1 MSHLQPHKWNGVKDH
16 GRTVWARSNSWF
28 GLEGGSLAMVFR
40 KKRLVKEV
48 IGIDTNATALT
59 KALHRDVVDQA
70 AGDLEQG
77 LSQAD
82 LVVLAVPTHSTSDVL
97 ADIASHL
104 QVGTV
109 VCDVGRI
116 KGPVLEKA
124 AEVLPQENPFV
135 GCHPVVFEEE
145 KDIDEAYPALFQGR
159 PCILTS
165 GDRRDEEAV
174 KRIREIWEGA
184 GCKVEEMDPEVHDR
198 LFAVLEDLPVIFL
211 SLVCKAAGQ
220 VSGYVD
226 EIDEYSSKE
235 LKRDHQTCRQS
246 ISPRSRAIVGEPQ
259 TACACSCLL
268 PSQTER
274 TKRSAPGRWSSG
286 SEGTPV
292 GTGQSAIL
300 YFAFL
305 GQSCGYH
312 CPP

>member
-1 MSHLQPHKWNGVKDH
+1 MAEQFERAAIV
-16 GRTVWARSNSWF
+16 
-28 GLEGGSLAMVFR
+28 GLGLKGGSLAMVLR

-48 IGIDTNATALT
+48 IGIDTDATALT

-70 AGDLEQG
+70 VGDLGQG

-82 LVVLAVPTHSTSDVL
+82 LVVLAVPTYATVDVL
-97 ADIASHL
+97 ADIPSHL
-104 QVGTV
+104 QVGAV

-145 KDIDEAYPALFQGR
+145 KDIDEAYPALFQGK

-174 KRIREIWEGA
+174 KRIREVWERA

-198 LFAVLEDLPVIFL
+198 LFAVLEDLPIIFL

-226 EIDEYSSKE
+226 EIDQYSSKE
-235 LKRDHQTCRQS
+235 LKEITRLVAKV
-246 ISPRSRAIVGEPQ
+246 SPHAAERLWGNRKPLVHVLAYYRLKLKELSEALQDGSLQ
-259 TACACSCLL
+259 DLKALL
-268 PSQTER
+268 
-274 TKRSAPGRWSSG
+274 
-286 SEGTPV
+286 
-292 GTGQSAIL
+292 
-300 YFAFL
+300 
-305 GQSCGYH
+305 
-312 CPP
+312 

>member
-1 MSHLQPHKWNGVKDH
+1 MAEQF
-16 GRTVWARSNSWF
+16 GRAAIV
-28 GLEGGSLAMVFR
+28 GLGLKGGSLAMVLR

-48 IGIDTNATALT
+48 IGIDTDATALT

-70 AGDLEQG
+70 VGDLEQG

-97 ADIASHL
+97 ADIPSHL
-104 QVGTV
+104 EVGAV
-109 VCDVGRI
+109 VCDLGRI
-116 KGPVLEKA
+116 KGPVLAKA

-174 KRIREIWEGA
+174 KRIREVWEGA

-198 LFAVLEDLPVIFL
+198 LFAVLEDLPIIFL
-211 SLVCKAAGQ
+211 SVACKAAGQ

-235 LKRDHQTCRQS
+235 LKEITRLVAKV
-246 ISPRSRAIVGEPQ
+246 SPH
-259 TACACSCLL
+259 TAERLWANRKPLVHVLAYYRLKLKELSEALQEGSLQDLKGLL
-268 PSQTER
+268 
-274 TKRSAPGRWSSG
+274 
-286 SEGTPV
+286 
-292 GTGQSAIL
+292 
-300 YFAFL
+300 
-305 GQSCGYH
+305 
-312 CPP
+312 

>member
-1 MSHLQPHKWNGVKDH
+1 MAEQF
-16 GRTVWARSNSWF
+16 GRAAIV
-28 GLEGGSLAMVFR
+28 GLGLKGGSLAMVLR

-48 IGIDTNATALT
+48 IGIDRNATALT
-59 KALHRDVVDQA
+59 KALHRDIVDQA
-70 AGDLEQG
+70 VSDLEQG

-82 LVVLAVPTHSTSDVL
+82 LVVLAVPTHSTADVL
-97 ADIASHL
+97 ADIPSYL
-104 QVGTV
+104 QAGAV

-124 AEVLPQENPFV
+124 AEVLPQENHFV

-198 LFAVLEDLPVIFL
+198 LFAVLEDLPIIFL
-211 SLVCKAAGQ
+211 SVACKAAGQ

-235 LKRDHQTCRQS
+235 LKEITRLVAKV
-246 ISPRSRAIVGEPQ
+246 SPH
-259 TACACSCLL
+259 TAERLWANRKPLVHVLAYYRLKLKELSEALQEGSLQDLKALL
-268 PSQTER
+268 
-274 TKRSAPGRWSSG
+274 
-286 SEGTPV
+286 
-292 GTGQSAIL
+292 
-300 YFAFL
+300 
-305 GQSCGYH
+305 
-312 CPP
+312 

>member
-1 MSHLQPHKWNGVKDH
+1 MAGLF
-16 GRTVWARSNSWF
+16 GRAAIV
-28 GLEGGSLAMVFR
+28 GLGLKGGSLAMVLR

-48 IGIDTNATALT
+48 IGIDTDATALT
-59 KALHRDVVDQA
+59 KALHRDIVDQA
-70 AGDLEQG
+70 VGDLEQG

-97 ADIASHL
+97 ADIPSYL
-104 QVGTV
+104 QAGAV

-174 KRIREIWEGA
+174 KRIREVWEGA

-198 LFAVLEDLPVIFL
+198 LFAVLEDLPIVFL
-211 SLVCKAAGQ
+211 SLVRKAAGQ

-235 LKRDHQTCRQS
+235 LKEITRLVAKL
-246 ISPRSRAIVGEPQ
+246 SPYTVERLWANRKPLVHVLAYYRLKLKELSEALQEGSLQ
-259 TACACSCLL
+259 DLQALL
-268 PSQTER
+268 
-274 TKRSAPGRWSSG
+274 
-286 SEGTPV
+286 
-292 GTGQSAIL
+292 
-300 YFAFL
+300 
-305 GQSCGYH
+305 
-312 CPP
+312 

>member
-1 MSHLQPHKWNGVKDH
+1 MAELFERAAIV
-16 GRTVWARSNSWF
+16 
-28 GLEGGSLAMVFR
+28 GLGLKGGSLAMVLR

-48 IGIDTNATALT
+48 IGIDTDATALT
-59 KALHRDVVDQA
+59 KALHRDVVDQTVA
-70 AGDLEQG
+70 DLEQG

-82 LVVLAVPTHSTSDVL
+82 LVVLAVPTHSTLDVL
-97 ADIASHL
+97 ADIPSHL
-104 QVGTV
+104 QVGAV

-174 KRIREIWEGA
+174 KRIREVWEGA

-198 LFAVLEDLPVIFL
+198 LFAVLEDLPIIFL

-226 EIDEYSSKE
+226 EIDQYSSKE
-235 LKRDHQTCRQS
+235 LKEITRLVAKV
-246 ISPRSRAIVGEPQ
+246 SPHAAERLWGNRKPLVHVLAYYRLKLKELSEALQDGSLQ
-259 TACACSCLL
+259 DLKALL
-268 PSQTER
+268 
-274 TKRSAPGRWSSG
+274 
-286 SEGTPV
+286 
-292 GTGQSAIL
+292 
-300 YFAFL
+300 
-305 GQSCGYH
+305 
-312 CPP
+312 

>member
-1 MSHLQPHKWNGVKDH
+1 MAEQFRRAAIV
-16 GRTVWARSNSWF
+16 
-28 GLEGGSLAMVFR
+28 GLGLKGGSLAMVLR

-48 IGIDTNATALT
+48 IGIDTDATALT

-70 AGDLEQG
+70 VGDLEQG

-82 LVVLAVPTHSTSDVL
+82 LVVLAVPTHSTSDVMV
-97 ADIASHL
+97 DIASHL
-104 QVGTV
+104 QVGAV

-235 LKRDHQTCRQS
+235 LKEITKLVAKV
-246 ISPRSRAIVGEPQ
+246 SPHAAERFWANRKPLVHVLAYYRLKLKELSEALQEGSLQ
-259 TACACSCLL
+259 DLKALL
-268 PSQTER
+268 
-274 TKRSAPGRWSSG
+274 
-286 SEGTPV
+286 
-292 GTGQSAIL
+292 
-300 YFAFL
+300 
-305 GQSCGYH
+305 
-312 CPP
+312 

>member
-1 MSHLQPHKWNGVKDH
+1 MAELFERAAIV
-16 GRTVWARSNSWF
+16 
-28 GLEGGSLAMVFR
+28 GLGLKGGSLAMVLR

-48 IGIDTNATALT
+48 IGIDTDATALT
-59 KALHRDVVDQA
+59 KALHRDVVDQTVA
-70 AGDLEQG
+70 DLEQG

-82 LVVLAVPTHSTSDVL
+82 LVVLAVPTHSTLDVL
-97 ADIASHL
+97 ADIPSHL
-104 QVGTV
+104 QVGAV

-145 KDIDEAYPALFQGR
+145 KDIDEAYPALFQDR

-174 KRIREIWEGA
+174 KRIREVWEGV
-184 GCKVEEMDPEVHDR
+184 GSKVEEMDPEVHDR
-198 LFAVLEDLPVIFL
+198 LFAVLEDLPIIFL

-235 LKRDHQTCRQS
+235 LKEITRLVAKVSHHAAERLWANRKPLVHVLAYYRLKLKELSEALQEGGLQDLK
-246 ISPRSRAIVGEPQ
+246 A
-259 TACACSCLL
+259 LL
-268 PSQTER
+268 
-274 TKRSAPGRWSSG
+274 
-286 SEGTPV
+286 
-292 GTGQSAIL
+292 
-300 YFAFL
+300 
-305 GQSCGYH
+305 
-312 CPP
+312 

>member
-1 MSHLQPHKWNGVKDH
+1 MAEQFERAAIV
-16 GRTVWARSNSWF
+16 
-28 GLEGGSLAMVFR
+28 GLGLKGGSLAMVLR

-48 IGIDTNATALT
+48 IGIDTDATSLT
-59 KALHRDVVDQA
+59 KALHRDIVDQA
-70 AGDLEQG
+70 VADLKQG

-82 LVVLAVPTHSTSDVL
+82 LVVLAVPTHSTLDVL
-97 ADIASHL
+97 ADIPSHL
-104 QVGTV
+104 QVGAV

-159 PCILTS
+159 PCVLTS

-174 KRIREIWEGA
+174 KRIREVWEGA

-198 LFAVLEDLPVIFL
+198 LFAVLEDLPIIFL

-226 EIDEYSSKE
+226 EIDEYSSNELKEITRLVANVSPHAAERLWANRKPLVHVLAYYRLKLKE
-235 LKRDHQTCRQS
+235 LSETLQ
-246 ISPRSRAIVGEPQ
+246 E
-259 TACACSCLL
+259 
-268 PSQTER
+268 
-274 TKRSAPGRWSSG
+274 G
-286 SEGTPV
+286 SLQDLKT
-292 GTGQSAIL
+292 
-300 YFAFL
+300 FL
-305 GQSCGYH
+305 
-312 CPP
+312 

>member
-1 MSHLQPHKWNGVKDH
+1 MAEQFERAAIV
-16 GRTVWARSNSWF
+16 
-28 GLEGGSLAMVFR
+28 GLGLKGGSLAMVLR

-48 IGIDTNATALT
+48 IGIDTDATSRT
-59 KALHRDVVDQA
+59 KALHRDIVDQA
-70 AGDLEQG
+70 VADLKQG

-82 LVVLAVPTHSTSDVL
+82 LVVLAVPTHSTLDVL
-97 ADIASHL
+97 ADIPSHL
-104 QVGTV
+104 QVGAV

-124 AEVLPQENPFV
+124 AEVLPQENPFI

-174 KRIREIWEGA
+174 KRIREVWEGA

-198 LFAVLEDLPVIFL
+198 LFAVLEDLPIIFL

-226 EIDEYSSKE
+226 EIDEYSSNELKEITRLVANVSPHAAERLWANRKPLVHVLAYYRLKLKE
-235 LKRDHQTCRQS
+235 LSETLQEGSLQDLKT
-246 ISPRSRAIVGEPQ
+246 
-259 TACACSCLL
+259 LL
-268 PSQTER
+268 
-274 TKRSAPGRWSSG
+274 
-286 SEGTPV
+286 
-292 GTGQSAIL
+292 
-300 YFAFL
+300 
-305 GQSCGYH
+305 
-312 CPP
+312 

>member
-1 MSHLQPHKWNGVKDH
+1 
-16 GRTVWARSNSWF
+16 
-28 GLEGGSLAMVFR
+28 MVLR

-48 IGIDTNATALT
+48 IGIDTDATTLT

-70 AGDLEQG
+70 VGDLEQG

-82 LVVLAVPTHSTSDVL
+82 LVVLAVPTHSTSDVM

-104 QVGTV
+104 QVGAV

-124 AEVLPQENPFV
+124 AEVLAEENPFV

-174 KRIREIWEGA
+174 KRIREIWEGV

-235 LKRDHQTCRQS
+235 LKEITKLVAQV
-246 ISPRSRAIVGEPQ
+246 SPHAAERFWANRKPLVHVLAYYRLKLKELSEALQEGSLQ
-259 TACACSCLL
+259 DLKALL
-268 PSQTER
+268 
-274 TKRSAPGRWSSG
+274 
-286 SEGTPV
+286 
-292 GTGQSAIL
+292 
-300 YFAFL
+300 
-305 GQSCGYH
+305 
-312 CPP
+312 

>member
-1 MSHLQPHKWNGVKDH
+1 
-16 GRTVWARSNSWF
+16 
-28 GLEGGSLAMVFR
+28 MVLR

-48 IGIDTNATALT
+48 IGIDTDATART

-70 AGDLEQG
+70 VADLEQG

-82 LVVLAVPTHSTSDVL
+82 LVVLAVPTPSTLAVL
-97 ADIASHL
+97 ADIPSHL
-104 QVGTV
+104 QVGAV

-198 LFAVLEDLPVIFL
+198 LFAVLEDLPIIFL

-226 EIDEYSSKE
+226 EIDKYSSNELKEITRLVAKISPHAAERLWANRKPLVHVLAYYRLKLKE
-235 LKRDHQTCRQS
+235 LSEALQ
-246 ISPRSRAIVGEPQ
+246 E
-259 TACACSCLL
+259 
-268 PSQTER
+268 
-274 TKRSAPGRWSSG
+274 G
-286 SEGTPV
+286 SLQDLKT
-292 GTGQSAIL
+292 
-300 YFAFL
+300 FL
-305 GQSCGYH
+305 
-312 CPP
+312 

>member
-1 MSHLQPHKWNGVKDH
+1 MAEQF
-16 GRTVWARSNSWF
+16 GRAAIV
-28 GLEGGSLAMVFR
+28 GLGLKGGSLAMVLR

-59 KALHRDVVDQA
+59 KALHRDIVDQA
-70 AGDLEQG
+70 VSDLEQG

-82 LVVLAVPTHSTSDVL
+82 LVVLAVPTHSTADVL
-97 ADIASHL
+97 ADIPSYL
-104 QVGTV
+104 QAGAV

-124 AEVLPQENPFV
+124 AEVLPQENHFV

-198 LFAVLEDLPVIFL
+198 LFAVLEDLPIIFL
-211 SLVCKAAGQ
+211 SVACKAAGQ

-235 LKRDHQTCRQS
+235 LKEITRLVAKV
-246 ISPRSRAIVGEPQ
+246 SPH
-259 TACACSCLL
+259 TAERLWANRKPLVHVLAYYRLKLKELSEALQEGSLQDLKALL
-268 PSQTER
+268 
-274 TKRSAPGRWSSG
+274 
-286 SEGTPV
+286 
-292 GTGQSAIL
+292 
-300 YFAFL
+300 
-305 GQSCGYH
+305 
-312 CPP
+312 

>member
-1 MSHLQPHKWNGVKDH
+1 MAEQF
-16 GRTVWARSNSWF
+16 GRAAIV
-28 GLEGGSLAMVFR
+28 GLGLKGGSLAMVLR

-59 KALHRDVVDQA
+59 KALHRDIVDQA
-70 AGDLEQG
+70 VSDLEQG

-82 LVVLAVPTHSTSDVL
+82 LVVLAVPTHSTADVL
-97 ADIASHL
+97 ADIPSYL
-104 QVGTV
+104 QAGAV

-124 AEVLPQENPFV
+124 AEVLPQENHFV

-198 LFAVLEDLPVIFL
+198 LFAVLEDLPIIFL
-211 SLVCKAAGQ
+211 SVACKAAGQ

-235 LKRDHQTCRQS
+235 LKEITRLVAKV
-246 ISPRSRAIVGEPQ
+246 SPN
-259 TACACSCLL
+259 TAEQLWANRKPLVHVLAYYRLKLKELSEALQEGSLQDLKALL
-268 PSQTER
+268 
-274 TKRSAPGRWSSG
+274 
-286 SEGTPV
+286 
-292 GTGQSAIL
+292 
-300 YFAFL
+300 
-305 GQSCGYH
+305 
-312 CPP
+312 

>member
-1 MSHLQPHKWNGVKDH
+1 MAEQFERAAIV
-16 GRTVWARSNSWF
+16 
-28 GLEGGSLAMVFR
+28 GLGLKGGSLAMVLR

-48 IGIDTNATALT
+48 IGIDTDATSLT
-59 KALHRDVVDQA
+59 KALHRDIVDQA
-70 AGDLEQG
+70 VADLKQG

-82 LVVLAVPTHSTSDVL
+82 LVVLAVPTHSTLDVL
-97 ADIASHL
+97 ADIPSHL
-104 QVGTV
+104 QVGAV

-174 KRIREIWEGA
+174 KRIREVWEGA

-198 LFAVLEDLPVIFL
+198 LFAVLEDLPIIFL

-226 EIDEYSSKE
+226 EIDEYSSNELKEITRLVANVSPHAAERLWANRKPLVHVLAYYRLKLKE
-235 LKRDHQTCRQS
+235 LSETLQ
-246 ISPRSRAIVGEPQ
+246 E
-259 TACACSCLL
+259 
-268 PSQTER
+268 
-274 TKRSAPGRWSSG
+274 G
-286 SEGTPV
+286 SLQDLKT
-292 GTGQSAIL
+292 
-300 YFAFL
+300 FL
-305 GQSCGYH
+305 
-312 CPP
+312 

>member
-1 MSHLQPHKWNGVKDH
+1 MAEQFERAAIV
-16 GRTVWARSNSWF
+16 
-28 GLEGGSLAMVFR
+28 GLGLKGGSLAMVLR
-40 KKRLVKEV
+40 KKRLAKEV
-48 IGIDTNATALT
+48 IGIDTDATART

-70 AGDLEQG
+70 VADLEQG

-82 LVVLAVPTHSTSDVL
+82 LVVLAVPTHSTLDVL
-97 ADIASHL
+97 ADIPSHL
-104 QVGTV
+104 QVGAV

-135 GCHPVVFEEE
+135 GCHQVVFEEE

-174 KRIREIWEGA
+174 KRIREVWEGA

-198 LFAVLEDLPVIFL
+198 LFAVLEDLPIIFL

-226 EIDEYSSKE
+226 EIDEYSSNELKEITRLVANVSPHAAERLWANRKPLVHVLAYYRLKLKE
-235 LKRDHQTCRQS
+235 LSETLQEGSLQDLKT
-246 ISPRSRAIVGEPQ
+246 
-259 TACACSCLL
+259 LL
-268 PSQTER
+268 
-274 TKRSAPGRWSSG
+274 
-286 SEGTPV
+286 
-292 GTGQSAIL
+292 
-300 YFAFL
+300 
-305 GQSCGYH
+305 
-312 CPP
+312 

>member
-1 MSHLQPHKWNGVKDH
+1 MAEQF
-16 GRTVWARSNSWF
+16 GRAAIV
-28 GLEGGSLAMVFR
+28 GLGLKGGSLAMVLR

-59 KALHRDVVDQA
+59 KALHRDIVGQA
-70 AGDLEQG
+70 VSDLEQG

-97 ADIASHL
+97 ADIPSYL
-104 QVGTV
+104 QAGAI

-124 AEVLPQENPFV
+124 AEVLPQENHFV

-198 LFAVLEDLPVIFL
+198 LFAVLEDLPIIFL
-211 SLVCKAAGQ
+211 SVACKAAGQ

-235 LKRDHQTCRQS
+235 LKEITRLVAKV
-246 ISPRSRAIVGEPQ
+246 SPH
-259 TACACSCLL
+259 TAERLWANRKPLVHVLAYYRLKLKELSEALQEGSLQDLKALL
-268 PSQTER
+268 
-274 TKRSAPGRWSSG
+274 
-286 SEGTPV
+286 
-292 GTGQSAIL
+292 
-300 YFAFL
+300 
-305 GQSCGYH
+305 
-312 CPP
+312 

>member
-1 MSHLQPHKWNGVKDH
+1 MAEQF
-16 GRTVWARSNSWF
+16 GRAAIV
-28 GLEGGSLAMVFR
+28 GLGLKGGSLAMVLR

-48 IGIDTNATALT
+48 IGIDTDATALT

-104 QVGTV
+104 QVGAV
-109 VCDVGRI
+109 VCDIGRI

-165 GDRRDEEAV
+165 GDQRDEEAV

-184 GCKVEEMDPEVHDR
+184 GCKVGEMDPEVHDR
-198 LFAVLEDLPVIFL
+198 LFAVLEDLPVLFL

-235 LKRDHQTCRQS
+235 LKEITRLVAKV
-246 ISPRSRAIVGEPQ
+246 SPHAAERLWANRKPLVHVLAYYRLKLKELSKALQEGSLQ
-259 TACACSCLL
+259 DLKALL
-268 PSQTER
+268 
-274 TKRSAPGRWSSG
+274 
-286 SEGTPV
+286 
-292 GTGQSAIL
+292 
-300 YFAFL
+300 
-305 GQSCGYH
+305 
-312 CPP
+312 

>member
-1 MSHLQPHKWNGVKDH
+1 MAEQFERAAIV
-16 GRTVWARSNSWF
+16 
-28 GLEGGSLAMVFR
+28 GLGLKGGSLAMVLR

-48 IGIDTNATALT
+48 IGIDTDATSLT

-70 AGDLEQG
+70 VADLEQG

-82 LVVLAVPTHSTSDVL
+82 LVVLAVPTHSTLDVL
-97 ADIASHL
+97 ADIPSHL
-104 QVGTV
+104 QVGAV

-174 KRIREIWEGA
+174 KRIREVWEGA

-198 LFAVLEDLPVIFL
+198 LFAVLEDLPIIFL

-226 EIDEYSSKE
+226 EIDQYSSKE
-235 LKRDHQTCRQS
+235 LKEITRLVTK
-246 ISPRSRAIVGEPQ
+246 ISPHAAERLWANRKPLVHVLAYYRLKLKELSEALQDGSLQ
-259 TACACSCLL
+259 DLKALL
-268 PSQTER
+268 
-274 TKRSAPGRWSSG
+274 
-286 SEGTPV
+286 
-292 GTGQSAIL
+292 
-300 YFAFL
+300 
-305 GQSCGYH
+305 
-312 CPP
+312 

>member
-1 MSHLQPHKWNGVKDH
+1 
-16 GRTVWARSNSWF
+16 
-28 GLEGGSLAMVFR
+28 MVLR

-48 IGIDTNATALT
+48 IGIDTDATALT

-70 AGDLEQG
+70 VDDLEQG

-82 LVVLAVPTHSTSDVL
+82 LVVLAVPTHSTSDVM
-97 ADIASHL
+97 ADITSHL
-104 QVGTV
+104 QVGAV

-145 KDIDEAYPALFQGR
+145 KGIDEAYPALFQGR

-235 LKRDHQTCRQS
+235 LKEITKLVAKV
-246 ISPRSRAIVGEPQ
+246 SPYAAERFWANRKPLVHVLAYYRLKLKELSEALQEGSLQ
-259 TACACSCLL
+259 DLKALL
-268 PSQTER
+268 
-274 TKRSAPGRWSSG
+274 
-286 SEGTPV
+286 
-292 GTGQSAIL
+292 
-300 YFAFL
+300 
-305 GQSCGYH
+305 
-312 CPP
+312 